1 MIASDLKQLGY
12 VFQWSKL
19 DAQQY
24 LLLQRRNRV
33 YGTAD
38 LDEGQDSQTFFDKM
52 ADTLAS
58 LSGDTRFNFSDVFD
72 ASLPKSALTGQAASN
87 VQEAIQKA
95 ALKNESSNLFVDT
108 STSDSWETESAERVC
123 TCVRP
128 SHPVYSVKL
137 ERYVEIAEMFLCQGL
152 FKNDF
157 HSASAIEDIL
167 RENPAAAQD
176 LAGNAFAS
184 TCAQAQLLAS
194 LVNASGWKHV
204 KGGRTISQASSVA
217 ENALNTPSSKES
229 FRDSKP
235 SSDDLSD
242 SGDTVLQGDGRKRKY
257 DVTDYMTPMPS
268 EKRTR
273 FSPAPAALPFQV
285 RV

>member
-1 MIASDLKQLGY
+1 MITSDLKELGY

-72 ASLPKSALTGQAASN
+72 VSLPKSVLTGQAASN

-108 STSDSWETESAERVC
+108 STSNSWETESAERVC

-157 HSASAIEDIL
+157 HSPSAIEDIL
-167 RENPAAAQD
+167 RENPNAAQD

-204 KGGRTISQASSVA
+204 NGGRSKVA
-217 ENALNTPSSKES
+217 ANGLNSLLSKES
-229 FRDSKP
+229 FSDSKP
-235 SSDDLSD
+235 SSEDLSD
-242 SGDTVLQGDGRKRKY
+242 SCDTVSQGDGRKRKC
-257 DVTDYMTPMPS
+257 DMTDYMTPMPS

-273 FSPAPAALPFQV
+273 FSPAPAALPFQAMV
-285 RV
+285 